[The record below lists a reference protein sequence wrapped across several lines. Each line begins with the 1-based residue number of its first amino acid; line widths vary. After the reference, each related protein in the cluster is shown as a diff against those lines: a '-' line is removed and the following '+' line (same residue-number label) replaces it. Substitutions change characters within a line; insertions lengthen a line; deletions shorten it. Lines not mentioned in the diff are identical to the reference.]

1 MIEKFT
7 ISRDDS
13 VYECFPDVCMTQTGK
28 LVLTYRESDSHG
40 ASDYSYLLYR
50 VSEDAGATW
59 SDKVYLDRQEKTGGV
74 LFKWN
79 CPRVSQLSDGRII
92 ILCDGY
98 PVPPG
103 EGGSQYDSKQWLW
116 ISEDDA
122 ASFAEA
128 VETPVCGIV
137 PDKIIELNSGRLLL
151 GSHVRDD
158 ELGGLYRQM
167 VHISDDGAESWRG
180 PITVCCTH
188 HYEACEGGIVQLPE
202 GELVCYMRDNSRTG
216 RPGPKCISKDEGES
230 WLGPF
235 DTLMNGLHRPAVGL
249 TNPTVGQTP
258 SSVREAGLVGQTPS
272 SVREAGLVGQTPSSV
287 REARLVGQ
295 TPSSVREARLVGQ
308 TPSSVREARLVGQT
322 PSSVRE
328 ARLVGQTP
336 SPVPGDP
343 EVMITYR
350 FHPGGPFA
358 KNFFAY
364 KESIESA
371 LEPDRSKQSGII
383 LPLDHD
389 RNAQSDSSYSG
400 WVHLPD
406 GRFFAVNYIKDDA
419 PMAQIRGYYW
429 TEDEF

>member
-50 VSEDAGATW
+50 VSEDDGATW

-116 ISEDDA
+116 ISEDDG
-122 ASFAEA
+122 ASFADA

-258 SSVREAGLVGQTPS
+258 SSVREAGLV
-272 SVREAGLVGQTPSSV
+272 SV

-308 TPSSVREARLVGQT
+308 TPSSV
-322 PSSVRE
+322 
-328 ARLVGQTP
+328 
-336 SPVPGDP
+336 PGEP

>member
-1 MIEKFT
+1 MIERFT

-13 VYECFPDVCMTQTGK
+13 TYECFPDVCMTQSGK

-40 ASDYSYLLYR
+40 AADYAYLLYR
-50 VSEDAGATW
+50 VSDDHGRTW
-59 SDKVYLDRQEKTGGV
+59 SDKVYLDRQEKTDGV

-79 CPRVSQLSDGRII
+79 CPRVSQLADSRII

-116 ISEDDA
+116 ISDDDA
-122 ASFAEA
+122 ASFAEP
-128 VETPVCGIV
+128 VETVVCGIV
-137 PDKIIELNSGRLLL
+137 PDKVIELNSGRLLL
-151 GSHVRDD
+151 GSHVRAD

-167 VHISDDGAESWRG
+167 VHISDDGGGSWRG
-180 PITVCCTH
+180 PITICCTH
-188 HYEACEGGIVQLPE
+188 HYEACEGGIVQLPG

-216 RPGPKCISKDEGES
+216 RPGPKCLSMDDGDT

-249 TNPTVGQTP
+249 TDSG
-258 SSVREAGLVGQTPS
+258 EI
-272 SVREAGLVGQTPSSV
+272 
-287 REARLVGQ
+287 
-295 TPSSVREARLVGQ
+295 
-308 TPSSVREARLVGQT
+308 
-322 PSSVRE
+322 
-328 ARLVGQTP
+328 
-336 SPVPGDP
+336 
-343 EVMITYR
+343 MITYR

-364 KESIESA
+364 KESIASA
-371 LEPDRSKQSGII
+371 LEPDRSKQTGII

-389 RNAQSDSSYSG
+389 RNEQSDSSYSG

-429 TEDEF
+429 SEDDF